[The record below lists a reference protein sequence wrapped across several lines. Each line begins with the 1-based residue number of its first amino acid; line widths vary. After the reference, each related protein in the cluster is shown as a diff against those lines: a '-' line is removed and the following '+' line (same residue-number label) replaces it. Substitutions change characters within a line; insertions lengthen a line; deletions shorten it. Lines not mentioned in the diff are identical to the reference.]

1 MKTKNLKSIAL
12 GLLAVIFFQSCSE
25 EPLLVKNESETI
37 IPEQFRV
44 EIPSSLS
51 DDNVLK
57 SSLKSTSAEYDTL
70 SGKDIYGHLRHFIRI
85 GDNSAELI
93 EQMLMS
99 IAVHKIN
106 RPITMSYV
114 SDDDG
119 KLKNLVVTTDEYY
132 EGIPWQYK
140 LVITDAESE
149 GNPDKGKAIELFW
162 NRDPVKG
169 IATLKPFNIN
179 KNETRNPETIFRVD
193 YGETSE
199 YGYDRWMIVSVSGL
213 PLERPAVD
221 PYSIDNLKMFVGR
234 TGDIVDVYGN
244 SNHPNATFFAPA
256 VKGFNWAFVASS
268 NRMLDIGVAEIG
280 LPYSYINASTAD
292 VILKEYSIKNVFERE
307 IKAQWGDWISQ
318 EAIDAYLANTEA
330 PGYFDQFGFVAAG
343 TAPSDDYTE
352 IERSIS
358 NLVPY
363 SPKAIAELE
372 LSFSE

>member
-1 MKTKNLKSIAL
+1 MKTKNLKSFAL
-12 GLLAVIFFQSCSE
+12 GLLAVLFFQSCSE
-25 EPLLVKNESETI
+25 EPLLVKNETETI

-51 DDNVLK
+51 NDNALK
-57 SSLKSTSAEYDTL
+57 SSLKSTSADYDTL
-70 SGKDIYGHLRHFIRI
+70 SGQDIYGHLVHFIRI
-85 GDNSAELI
+85 GDHSAELI
-93 EQMLMS
+93 EEILMS
-99 IAVHKIN
+99 IAIHRIN

-114 SDDDG
+114 SDDDE
-119 KLKNLVVTTDEYY
+119 KLKNLVVTTDEYF
-132 EGIPWQYK
+132 EGVPWQYK

-169 IATLKPFNIN
+169 VAILKPFNIN
-179 KNETRNPETIFRVD
+179 KNETRNPEAMYRVD

-199 YGYDRWMIVSVSGL
+199 YGYDRWMIVSISGL
-213 PLERPAVD
+213 PLLRPSADPFGVD
-221 PYSIDNLKMFVGR
+221 NMKMFVGR

-244 SNHPNATFFAPA
+244 SNHPNATFFDPA

-280 LPYSYINASTAD
+280 LPYSYIDATTAD
-292 VILKEYSIKNVFERE
+292 VILKEYSIKHVFERE

-318 EAIDAYLANTEA
+318 DAIDAYLANTEA

-343 TAPSDDYTE
+343 TAPSDDYAE
-352 IERSIS
+352 IERSIG

-363 SPKAIAELE
+363 SPKAIAELA